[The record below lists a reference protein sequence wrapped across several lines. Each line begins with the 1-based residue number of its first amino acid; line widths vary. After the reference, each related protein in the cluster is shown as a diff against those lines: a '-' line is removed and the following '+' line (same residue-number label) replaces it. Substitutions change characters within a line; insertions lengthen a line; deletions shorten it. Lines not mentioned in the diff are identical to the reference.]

1 MIIDTLSELWVCLN
15 SINQSI
21 DFYSDTAT
29 LKKYS
34 SKTNDKIGKIQECSL
49 GEFSSTSDFE
59 KTKGHASSLYH
70 RSCHQNV
77 VDD

>member
-1 MIIDTLSELWVCLN
+1 MIIDTLSELLVCLN

-21 DFYSDTAT
+21 VFYSYTAT

-59 KTKGHASSLYH
+59 TKGGASSLYH
-70 RSCHQNV
+70 RSCHQNI